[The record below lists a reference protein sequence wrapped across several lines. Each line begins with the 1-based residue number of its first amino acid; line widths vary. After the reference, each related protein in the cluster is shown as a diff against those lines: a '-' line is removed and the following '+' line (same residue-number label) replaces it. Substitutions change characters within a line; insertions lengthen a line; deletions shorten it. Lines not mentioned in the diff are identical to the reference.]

1 MMRRALPLLQQFST
15 AGAAVEATAA
25 RTYSSLGNFT
35 FSGAQDA
42 PSASLSNN
50 IKVSASNKGKNVEV
64 SVSAGSAS
72 ARAQYSA
79 ADLRKQSA
87 KAIQL
92 AEAARVSVA
101 HSSFVDYLLRLSAE
115 RYAVL
120 AQWPDF
126 TSAYGKDFYYR
137 AHPEDLKAFYAAVD
151 SFHNAYDT
159 LTEFES
165 LSQLAAELQPSYA
178 KRRQNILGPAVG
190 PTTANAAVAQ
200 FLLAHAK

>member
-1 MMRRALPLLQQFST
+1 MPIVPAVTTPAYPLLSLPPHCAFAPT
-15 AGAAVEATAA
+15 PLIHATFHTP
-25 RTYSSLGNFT
+25 R
-35 FSGAQDA
+35 
-42 PSASLSNN
+42 PSPP
-50 IKVSASNKGKNVEV
+50 
-64 SVSAGSAS
+64 GSAS

-151 SFHNAYDT
+151 SFHTAYDT

-165 LSQLAAELQPSYA
+165 LSQLAAELQPSECGGRSWVCVWCLFLCVLDDRGSCGPVSA
-178 KRRQNILGPAVG
+178 MDGLGFCFFV
-190 PTTANAAVAQ
+190 Q
-200 FLLAHAK
+200 DMCLACPLIVDVRDLA